1 MNQCVIRY
9 ATRVLLHRRN
19 HVLYWNSDLA
29 SHRRGVNMGQTV
41 PKQIIAGHADDVVS
55 NDDTVASDP
64 LPPMMMQLPPAEC
77 KSHVQTH
84 DKLVFN

>member
-1 MNQCVIRY
+1 
-9 ATRVLLHRRN
+9 
-19 HVLYWNSDLA
+19 
-29 SHRRGVNMGQTV
+29 MGQTV